1 MQDWGLW
8 RDEYFS
14 FTEYVYSFKN
24 GSYIELFGLED
35 EGKARGPSRDILF
48 INEANMVKKTVFDQL
63 AMRTTGQILID
74 LNPADFECWCYQV
87 ADKPENKAIHSTYLD
102 NIQNLTKTQISYI
115 EAYRDGDSYMWDVYG
130 LGIRGKTT
138 DMIYTHWKMCDSL
151 PLRGELF
158 MGCDFGYNVPTAL
171 VLCELYEGA
180 IYVKELIYETR
191 LTTND
196 LIEKYKEVGVSKT
209 IEIYC
214 DNAEPKTIEELRR
227 AGYNAWEADKD
238 VTEGIRKVKSLP
250 LYICENSSNIVKEI
264 KGYKWKTDV
273 NGKPVK
279 DKDKDEPVKFNDHC
293 FVGDTVIQTT
303 NGLSSLKNIHA
314 GDFVFTSRGY
324 KKVLIKWDNGLKQV
338 KKYSLQFDTFC
349 VILECTSNHLIKTKT
364 GWQEISR
371 LQSGQTVYLSNL
383 LTDGYI
389 SSIQGKDIL
398 LNPLIGC
405 TLLYGGTIKDQF
417 QKDTTFIMEEIT
429 VGTIELKILNL
440 NKGANICQN
449 MVEKEQLIIQ
459 NGSSC
464 FRRKEFWQQQDG
476 IRAKRELIGINNTQR
491 SNHSVNLIL
500 EKGSV
505 INAEKILS
513 EQQNIKNSVMQ
524 TARLKHLGQGEEM
537 TKEVF
542 DLTVD
547 GSHEYFANGVLVHNC
562 MDAIRYAVF
571 TKLCVPHYSWVAM

>member
-1 MQDWGLW
+1 MQTAIDVPFTITAKRTLKAINEGWPVIVNEGGARSGKSFGIVQCLIYLAVRKRLRISIVSHSLPHIKRGAYRDFQIIMQDWDLW
-8 RDEYFS
+8 RDEDFS

-115 EAYRDGDSYMWDVYG
+115 EAYRDGDPYMWDVYG

-180 IYVKELIYETR
+180 IYVQELLYENR

-196 LIEKYKEVGVSKT
+196 LVEKFKDIGVSKT
-209 IEIYC
+209 IEIFC

-227 AGYNAWEADKD
+227 AGYNSKEADKD
-238 VTEGIRKVKSLP
+238 VTEGIRKVKSLQ
-250 LYICENSSNIVKEI
+250 LFICENSSNIVKEI

-279 DKDKDEPVKFNDHC
+279 DKDKDEPVKFNDH
-293 FVGDTVIQTT
+293 
-303 NGLSSLKNIHA
+303 A
-314 GDFVFTSRGY
+314 
-324 KKVLIKWDNGLKQV
+324 
-338 KKYSLQFDTFC
+338 
-349 VILECTSNHLIKTKT
+349 
-364 GWQEISR
+364 
-371 LQSGQTVYLSNL
+371 
-383 LTDGYI
+383 
-389 SSIQGKDIL
+389 
-398 LNPLIGC
+398 
-405 TLLYGGTIKDQF
+405 
-417 QKDTTFIMEEIT
+417 
-429 VGTIELKILNL
+429 
-440 NKGANICQN
+440 
-449 MVEKEQLIIQ
+449 
-459 NGSSC
+459 
-464 FRRKEFWQQQDG
+464 
-476 IRAKRELIGINNTQR
+476 
-491 SNHSVNLIL
+491 
-500 EKGSV
+500 
-505 INAEKILS
+505 
-513 EQQNIKNSVMQ
+513 
-524 TARLKHLGQGEEM
+524 
-537 TKEVF
+537 
-542 DLTVD
+542 
-547 GSHEYFANGVLVHNC
+547 

-571 TKLCVPHYSWVAM
+571 TKLSVPHYSWVAM